1 MQGNQNRYF
10 KKLANKRKRSTIFSN
25 FPMHIIPSNQVVDE
39 MFLLIEAFHLINEE
53 GCLKF

>member
-39 MFLLIEAFHLINEE
+39 MFLLMEVFHLINEE
-53 GCLKF
+53 GILKF